1 MSSFSLLSLVDI
13 LRCRYLL
20 YTKDGESQFAFNATC
35 DFVYNFFICEEC
47 RQHFYKMCSSVSS
60 TFHKAR
66 DYALWLWST
75 HNKVNERLSKEEASL
90 GYDYSN
96 KKIERNQDEV
106 YKFLTNYYG
115 KTLASLYKDK
125 SIVGNDRT
133 DVGAE
138 DLMVEATNAVVVP
151 LGAALA
157 IAVASCAVGALACYW
172 RSRQKSRKGIRRD
185 RLYSLGVEMLIYV
198 CDVSYQGEHESRNS
212 MHVYREAYEVHSSF
226 SRNPINVPMCI
237 AKALFN
243 QPFLT

>member
-47 RQHFYKMCSSVSS
+47 RQHFYKMCSRYWRSQIPKDKLAS
-60 TFHKAR
+60 KA
-66 DYALWLWST
+66 ALPSCY
-75 HNKVNERLSKEEASL
+75 L

-172 RSRQKSRKGIRRD
+172 RSRQKSRKYFHH
-185 RLYSLGVEMLIYV
+185 LHSLKSI
-198 CDVSYQGEHESRNS
+198 
-212 MHVYREAYEVHSSF
+212 
-226 SRNPINVPMCI
+226 
-237 AKALFN
+237 
-243 QPFLT
+243 